1 MTTKIIIA
9 FATVLIIAQAGTAQD
24 HCKNLDVEKH
34 HPDDPSIV
42 LNGWDRSRFG
52 NQLFTFAMLLE
63 LQRTT
68 KMQVYLHSTSYQ
80 ILKDFFT
87 EDSLKVIPLFNDT
100 FCNAKD
106 LEMYTH
112 FTHFNGHFTELVR
125 NPDLH
130 TGKILQ
136 IYQKGLHMEEH
147 EGHELK
153 DLIANC
159 GQYVKNH
166 MHFKPHIV
174 KKVKETLEELK
185 KKRGKMTLIA
195 VHVRR
200 TDHLKYMKEEFQRK
214 PLKAHHFNDAM
225 DYFREEYPDSYFIV
239 ASDDIKWA
247 KKKLV
252 SINDDVYF
260 SDVKPS
266 FKVDEEGIF
275 RDKDIDKAVYDF
287 VLLTSCQHAVVSRG
301 SFTLWVATLTGGEYY
316 TEHGVVIPNHMLDAL
331 EKKRRKSI

>member
-1 MTTKIIIA
+1 
-9 FATVLIIAQAGTAQD
+9 
-24 HCKNLDVEKH
+24 
-34 HPDDPSIV
+34 
-42 LNGWDRSRFG
+42 
-52 NQLFTFAMLLE
+52 MLLE

-68 KMQVYLHSTSYQ
+68 KMQVFLHPTTYQ

-87 EDSLKVIPLFNDT
+87 EDSLKKIPIFNET

-106 LEMYTH
+106 FK
-112 FTHFNGHFTELVR
+112 FTNFNGHLSELIR

-136 IYQKGLHMEEH
+136 IYQKGLHMEDH
-147 EGHELK
+147 EGHELI

-159 GQYVKNH
+159 GHYVKNH

-174 KKVKETLEELK
+174 KKVKETLDKLK
-185 KKRGKMTLIA
+185 KKRGKVTFIG

-200 TDHLKYMKEEFQRK
+200 TDHLVYMKEFFQRK
-214 PLKAHHFNDAM
+214 PLKADFFNDAM

-247 KKKLV
+247 KKKLM
-252 SINDDVYF
+252 SKNDDVYF
-260 SDVKPS
+260 SEANPS
-266 FKVDEEGIF
+266 FEVDEDGYLS
-275 RDKDIDKAVYDF
+275 DKDIDKAVYDF

-316 TEHGVVIPNHMLDAL
+316 TEHGVMVPNHML
-331 EKKRRKSI
+331 E